1 MLSTNQTTWC
11 NHKSGEAGETVC
23 PLVFPSNI
31 EWRGKWEQKE
41 RHRTTSC
48 QTIVWSNDDTDVD
61 NNFEWDKVF
70 DFPSEHDIWKINM
83 VWTIQSN
90 PIKRVRQWQRP
101 SREDKPWKRKRMN
114 IRCGNIRHNHQLL
127 LFGRIITWWKHYLII
142 INEQSFMLGWW
153 KEKLDRM
160 GYE

>member
-23 PLVFPSNI
+23 PLEFPFNI

-48 QTIVWSNDDTDVD
+48 QTIVWSNDDTEVD
-61 NNFEWDKVF
+61 NNFEWDEVF
-70 DFPSEHDIWKINM
+70 DFPSEHDIWRINM
-83 VWTIQSN
+83 VQTIQSN
-90 PIKRVRQWQRP
+90 QMGAPMAASVKGRQAMKKIENVW
-101 SREDKPWKRKRMN
+101 

-127 LFGRIITWWKHYLII
+127 LFGRIITWWKHYWII

-153 KEKLDRM
+153 EEKLDRM